1 MFKVNNMLVL
11 AILFTVHAG
20 ERLSDLTEL
29 GSCVSGSSFKVS
41 QFAITNFPPNGNTLL
56 GTFQST
62 VVGPVVPNLAVISLS
77 GNDGS
82 HSTSDVTLVFN
93 PTRTLALDFDF
104 DVSIS
109 NGKSV
114 SYVLQVNIENSQQS
128 LGCFQKTFAI
138 WRSI

>member
-1 MFKVNNMLVL
+1 M
-11 AILFTVHAG
+11 
-20 ERLSDLTEL
+20 
-29 GSCVSGSSFKVS
+29 
-41 QFAITNFPPNGNTLL
+41 
-56 GTFQST
+56 
-62 VVGPVVPNLAVISLS
+62 
-77 GNDGS
+77 
-82 HSTSDVTLVFN
+82 TLVFN